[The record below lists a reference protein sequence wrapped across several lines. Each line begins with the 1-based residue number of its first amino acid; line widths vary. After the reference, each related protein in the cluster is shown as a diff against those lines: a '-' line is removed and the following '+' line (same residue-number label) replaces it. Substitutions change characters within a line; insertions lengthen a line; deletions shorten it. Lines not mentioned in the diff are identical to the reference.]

1 MEPPSTTPVPV
12 AMGSPPPPV
21 RRTPSPPIT
30 QSAIKPQSLLCT
42 FGNKTNSNTVFPP
55 NGVCDYIFYD
65 SMYKNNRNPLI
76 GNWDYDLL
84 AILSKAQQADRTK
97 TQFGVSFAFEQRRK
111 LIQDLTN
118 SALDVFWGHNVF
130 HFGII
135 DCPIHGVTQSEMD
148 EDVAKIATTSR
159 NNSYI
164 VLGAVSP
171 TDAWNRYYSTK
182 FQSTFK
188 PDLFISLGHQ
198 LRGDPEKS
206 RCIATPPAILE
217 KPMGSPDGH
226 DMHDAAR
233 ALAFIASQAG
243 GPRLSISVSMKG
255 RWSVLQPNVRAE
267 VFAPCVTSNQGPFY
281 GSYTEVCD
289 TPPFSND
296 LMTEVQRYAARTFD
310 QATRRM
316 FVFDNE
322 QTLCTKLCLVKANYT
337 KVEFGVAVYDLDYE
351 DDDDTCL
358 SLNLL
363 GAYSRLQTVSTVQ
376 RYLASQFTD
385 SSKEAVCSQLWR

>member
-1 MEPPSTTPVPV
+1 M
-12 AMGSPPPPV
+12 
-21 RRTPSPPIT
+21 
-30 QSAIKPQSLLCT
+30 
-42 FGNKTNSNTVFPP
+42 FPLD
-55 NGVCDYIFYD
+55 GLCDYIFYD

-84 AILSKAQQADRTK
+84 AILSKAQKADRTK
-97 TQFGVSFAFEQRRK
+97 SQYGVGFAFEQRSK
-111 LIQDLTN
+111 LIKDLAST
-118 SALDVFWGHNVF
+118 SLEVFWGHNLF

-135 DCPIHGVTQSEMD
+135 DCPMHGVTQAQMD
-148 EDVAKIATTSR
+148 EFK
-159 NNSYI
+159 N
-164 VLGAVSP
+164 
-171 TDAWNRYYSTK
+171 
-182 FQSTFK
+182 TFK

-198 LRGDPEKS
+198 LRGDPEKR

-217 KPMGSPDGH
+217 KPMAYPDEH
-226 DMHDAAR
+226 DLHDAAR
-233 ALAFIASQAG
+233 ALVSISSEAG

-296 LMTEVQRYAARTFD
+296 LMTEVQRYAMRTFD
-310 QATRRM
+310 KATRRM
-316 FVFDNE
+316 FVFENQ
-322 QTLCTKLCLVKANYT
+322 QTLCKKLCLIKANYT

-351 DDDDTCL
+351 DADDTCSL
-358 SLNLL
+358 LNLL

-385 SSKEAVCSQLWR
+385 PSKEAECSKLWYQAV